1 MYYMKIEIEK
11 YIDWKATYAKRASIN
26 YKIWLDLFIK
36 VCGDKEIVE
45 YTISDTVKYNKWLET
60 RYAPCSVQYATIVLK
75 NFFMYYK
82 MLDIP
87 CISPNLIRLPR
98 IRIAKSHRAVTES
111 EYEKIIAQ
119 IPKDDFR
126 SNRDSLMI
134 QLLWDTGIRI
144 SELCDLDITQIEKTK
159 ASTVISTKKTG
170 KPRIIVWSNETHAL
184 LMLYLKNRQEL
195 IHTRTTALFVGFSN
209 NKSWNERI
217 NVRTVQRTIKHY
229 ATNAGLLE
237 KITPHSF
244 RHGWAHKRREQ
255 NAPLAF
261 IQRGLGHVSP
271 VTTFIYQQYNDK
283 EFEANAQ
290 GYLQAA

>member
-36 VCGDKEIVE
+36 VCGDRKIVE
-45 YTISDTVKYNKWLET
+45 YTVTDTVKYNKWLET

-82 MLDIP
+82 MLDVP

-126 SNRDSLMI
+126 TTRDSLMI

-144 SELCDLDITQIEKTK
+144 SELCDLDIT
-159 ASTVISTKKTG
+159 
-170 KPRIIVWSNETHAL
+170 PRIIVWSNETHAL
-184 LMLYLKNRQEL
+184 LMIYLKNRNGL
-195 IHTRTTALFVGFSN
+195 NHTRTTALFVGFSN

-229 ATNAGLLE
+229 AANAGLLE

-244 RHGWAHKRREQ
+244 RHGWAHKRREL

-290 GYLQAA
+290 NYLQAAV